1 MVYRCPDGAT
11 FNSYQ
16 AMCDHMIGL
25 ARMQG
30 NLEMVEYYKK
40 EKEKMHKRQRSLG
53 GRLLALA
60 MLPVSLP
67 VCTLLGHPENAI
79 NSVFGKD

>member
-40 EKEKMHKRQRSLG
+40 EKEKMNRRQEKGFPVFAIVFIIGVIVLVILG
-53 GRLLALA
+53 LSG
-60 MLPVSLP
+60 
-67 VCTLLGHPENAI
+67 G
-79 NSVFGKD
+79 F

>member
-1 MVYRCPDGAT
+1 MLMVYRCPDGAT

-30 NLEMVEYYKK
+30 NREMVEYYKR
-40 EKEKMHKRQRSLG
+40 EKEKMNQRQEKGFPVFAIVFIIGVIVLVILG
-53 GRLLALA
+53 LSG
-60 MLPVSLP
+60 
-67 VCTLLGHPENAI
+67 G
-79 NSVFGKD
+79 F